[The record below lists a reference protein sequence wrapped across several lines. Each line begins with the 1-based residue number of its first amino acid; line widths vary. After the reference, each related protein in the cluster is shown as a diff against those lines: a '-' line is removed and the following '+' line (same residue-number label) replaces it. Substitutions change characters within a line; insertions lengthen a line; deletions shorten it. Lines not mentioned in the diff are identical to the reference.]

1 MKLRK
6 NMIIKIILIY
16 LAVDIGIVLFTILES
31 NMSWFINTQIAFF
44 SSLLITIGSYFS
56 LKKSINT
63 RVATYEANEGNDRD
77 EIDKI
82 EDRFDLYDDE
92 KEETKSDEEV
102 LKEEKAKLRKDM
114 FKNLKYSGSFFS
126 IYRIIGYVV
135 LVLGFLFLTKNH
147 YFEVYPYIFGL
158 LVVPITSMFSIF
170 FIKK

>member
-31 NMSWFINTQIAFF
+31 NMVWFINTQVAFF
-44 SSLLITIGSYFS
+44 SSLLITLGSSFS

-63 RVATYEANEGNDRD
+63 RLATYEANEGSDRD

-82 EDRFDLYDDE
+82 EDRFDLYD
-92 KEETKSDEEV
+92 EEV
-102 LKEEKAKLRKDM
+102 LKEEKSKLRKNM
-114 FKNLKYSGSFFS
+114 FKNLKYSTSFFS
-126 IYRIIGYVV
+126 IYRVIGYVV
-135 LVLGFLFLTKNH
+135 LVVGFLFLTKNN

-158 LVVPITSMFSIF
+158 LVVPITSMFSMFI
-170 FIKK
+170 IKK